1 MKWSQLYV
9 QRTLQQIATVDCS
22 ADWFLCNHRAGYFN
36 CYSHYGNM
44 CVCLMGFLMAQRHRT
59 NVTTLLQGG

>member
-1 MKWSQLYV
+1 MNCNHQ
-9 QRTLQQIATVDCS
+9 ATC
-22 ADWFLCNHRAGYFN
+22 HRAGYFH
-36 CYSHYGNM
+36 CYSQYGNL